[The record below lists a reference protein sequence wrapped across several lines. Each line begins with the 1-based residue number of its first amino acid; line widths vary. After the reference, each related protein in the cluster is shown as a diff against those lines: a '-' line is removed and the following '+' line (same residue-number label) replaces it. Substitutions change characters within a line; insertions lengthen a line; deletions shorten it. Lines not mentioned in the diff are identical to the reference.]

1 MTIIG
6 VTGGI
11 GAGKSTVSAILKE
24 MGAEVIDADWLTR
37 MVTQPGESAWKE
49 IIACFGQDIL
59 LPDQTLDR
67 KKLAGIVFNS
77 EEKRK
82 ELEKII
88 HGRVIQE
95 MKKRINDLST
105 SGYDGIVV
113 LDVPIPVREGFLDI
127 VDTVWVVVCPD
138 EERIRRV
145 MARSGI
151 DQTDAERRIRSQLS
165 QEEYIRL
172 ADAVIENHGD
182 LASLRQKVLSLLQDA
197 KA

>member
-24 MGAEVIDADWLTR
+24 MGAEVIDADYLAR
-37 MVTQPGESAWKE
+37 MVTQPEKPAWQE
-49 IIACFGQDIL
+49 IVDYFGQEIL
-59 LPDQTLDR
+59 LPDRTLDR
-67 KKLAGIVFNS
+67 RKLAGIVFNS

-82 ELEKII
+82 KLEEII

-95 MKKRINDLST
+95 MKKRIDDLRT
-105 SGYDGIVV
+105 AGYDGIVA
-113 LDVPIPVREGFLDI
+113 LDVPIPVKEGFLDI
-127 VDTVWVVVCPD
+127 VDVVWVVVCPD

-151 DQTDAERRIRSQLS
+151 DRRDAENRIRSQLP
-165 QEEYIRL
+165 QEEYKRL
-172 ADAVIENHGD
+172 ADVVIENQGD
-182 LASLRQKVLSLLQDA
+182 LASLKRKVISLLQNA